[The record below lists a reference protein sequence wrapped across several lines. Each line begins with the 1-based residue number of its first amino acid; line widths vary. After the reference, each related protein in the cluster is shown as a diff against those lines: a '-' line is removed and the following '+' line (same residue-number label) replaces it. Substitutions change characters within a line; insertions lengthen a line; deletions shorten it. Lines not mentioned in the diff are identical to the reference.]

1 MELKE
6 FMENKQIKD
15 FTKRCLLNDN
25 FAECRDTCLKVV
37 EQTNNINEFITD
49 FLDRKNLMK
58 YQGYWELAKELGTN
72 KLRKMAIDYLE
83 ENRKNKEI
91 NIRYAITVSDKGSIK
106 IGNDTFSIGVSNQ
119 YGDCYDNYVYVIENN
134 TDKINLD
141 FAKFVMDIEGT
152 EMYIYDYDCGNDKV
166 IKLKN
171 KRYGIY
177 VLEKLIILEK
187 WN

>member
-37 EQTNNINEFITD
+37 EQTNNIDEFITD

-91 NIRYAITVSDKGSIK
+91 NIRYVMLLKGEYK
-106 IGNDTFSIGVSNQ
+106 GNGILLLNEIQSEVESNSA
-119 YGDCYDNYVYVIENN
+119 CTPRN
-134 TDKINLD
+134 TN
-141 FAKFVMDIEGT
+141 
-152 EMYIYDYDCGNDKV
+152 
-166 IKLKN
+166 KN
-171 KRYGIY
+171 FEYY
-177 VLEKLIILEK
+177 
-187 WN
+187 